1 MSPHT
6 THLAIAAAAVAATAA
21 AVAAAGYS
29 RVVAGC
35 KSLGKLTVQNLQFNR
50 QIQ

>member
-1 MSPHT
+1 MCLFFSPHT

-35 KSLGKLTVQNLQFNR
+35 KSLGNSVGS
-50 QIQ
+50 